1 MGKIIRAL
9 DGSAWTVNKPS
20 TTVTLKPFEVGVPNN
35 NTPSD
40 IPPFVRLV
48 TDKRLLAFRR
58 KRAVLKVSKILGAGG
73 AKLFAPTEVVQ
84 KLGGEGT
91 VNAYGA
97 SEISFLLYRVL
108 NDREQRLTLYGL
120 LAGLAAVVID
130 GSMAIGKEHALF
142 VLPATL
148 IALLVALSAL
158 LKGFALLVAFLKVLV
173 QR

>member
-1 MGKIIRAL
+1 MGKIIRAV
-9 DGSAWTVNKPS
+9 DGASWTLKKPT
-20 TTVTLKPFEVGVPNN
+20 TTVTLKAFEVGVPNN

-48 TDKRLLAFRR
+48 SNKRLLGFRK
-58 KRAVLKVSKILGAGG
+58 KRAVLRVNRIIGASGVQ
-73 AKLFAPTEVVQ
+73 LFVPAVVVQ
-84 KLGGEGT
+84 KLGGEGPAK
-91 VNAYGA
+91 AYGA

-120 LAGLAAVVID
+120 LAGLVAVVID

-148 IALLVALSAL
+148 IALLVGLSAL

-173 QR
+173 QG